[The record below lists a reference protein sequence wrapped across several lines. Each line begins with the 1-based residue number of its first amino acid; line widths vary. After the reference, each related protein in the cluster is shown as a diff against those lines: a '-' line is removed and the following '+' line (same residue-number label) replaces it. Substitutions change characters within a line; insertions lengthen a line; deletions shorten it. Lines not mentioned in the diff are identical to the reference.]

1 MKSNLAKFFNAAE
14 PGGVVEG
21 YELDPEHR
29 LKRNIW

>member
-14 PGGVVEG
+14 PCGAVED

-29 LKRNIW
+29 LTRNI